1 MWYNIIE
8 KLYKV
13 KCTVRWNMGFS
24 YDKLWKKLIDEKMNK
39 LDLQQAIKTTPRTI
53 AKMGRDENVSM
64 EILGRICRYF
74 KCDISEVLEYRN
86 E

>member
-1 MWYNIIE
+1 
-8 KLYKV
+8 
-13 KCTVRWNMGFS
+13 MGFS

-39 LDLQQAIKTTPRTI
+39 LDLQKSINTI
-53 AKMGRDENVSM
+53 AYIIARMGRDENVSM
-64 EILGRICRYF
+64 DILGRICRYF